1 MSGLP
6 VAFVQRGFAGRGL
19 LVWRGR
25 LGLCLLR
32 GGSGSRAGVAAA
44 RLLARPTILVDLGL
58 ILLRRLAPQGFCAT
72 GGFACDAV
80 RRFRVR
86 FCVRSRGCGA
96 RHQRGLC
103 NPLQFGS
110 RRAPKVR
117 ARLVRG
123 YDLLWLC
130 RFCFRCHFRRALRTS
145 RTSPFPT
152 TCLPPSPM
160 LPRLKRPLS
169 LLLPM
174 LRLRFQARRQLQLQT
189 PQVLPALRR
198 TQLRATA

>member
-1 MSGLP
+1 MPGLP
-6 VAFVQRGFAGRGL
+6 VAFVQRGFAGRGFL
-19 LVWRGR
+19 AWRGR
-25 LGLCLLR
+25 RCFCPWR

-44 RLLARPTILVDLGL
+44 RVLARPTFVDLGL
-58 ILLRRLAPQGFCAT
+58 ILLRRLAPQGFRAP
-72 GGFACDAV
+72 GGFACAAV

-110 RRAPKVR
+110 RRTPKVR

-123 YDLLWLC
+123 CDLLWLC
-130 RFCFRCHFRRALRTS
+130 QFCFLCHFRRALRTS

-152 TCLPPSPM
+152 TCLPPSLM

-169 LLLPM
+169 ARPPM
-174 LRLRFQARRQLQLQT
+174 LRLRFRARRQPQLQT

-198 TQLRATA
+198 TRLRATA